1 MALLSDLKRHAVDAV
16 APAIGFCVVAY
27 FAYHRIQGDR
37 GLVAWMRLN
46 EHIEIARSELAG
58 LQVERVALERRVSL
72 LRPDSLDRDLLDEQ
86 ARIVLNFARP
96 GEIVILERPTVGR

>member
-1 MALLSDLKRHAVDAV
+1 M

-27 FAYHRIQGDR
+27 FAYHSIQGDR

-96 GEIVILERPTVGR
+96 GEIVILERPTVAR

>member
-1 MALLSDLKRHAVDAV
+1 MALLTELKRHVGDAV

-27 FAYHRIQGDR
+27 FAYHSIQGDR

-46 EHIEIARSELAG
+46 EHIEIARAEVAG
-58 LQVERVALERRVSL
+58 LQAERVALERRVSL

-96 GEIVILERPTVGR
+96 GEVVILERPSGGR

>member
-1 MALLSDLKRHAVDAV
+1 MALLTELKRHAASAV

-27 FAYHRIQGDR
+27 FAYHSVQGDR

-46 EHIEIARSELAG
+46 ENIEIARAEVAG
-58 LQVERVALERRVSL
+58 LQAERVALERRVSL

-96 GEIVILERPTVGR
+96 GEIVILERPASGR